1 MNKAAYE
8 ALCQERMQGL
18 YRIALSILRNPADAQ
33 DAVQQAFLNA
43 WVHREKA
50 YPGRETGWITRILIN
65 ECRNIQRHR
74 MRVFPVETVPD
85 RPTFQENEIGLKEA
99 MDSLPEKLRLALLLK
114 YMEGMTEKEAAL
126 ALNIS
131 LTTLKSRL
139 FRGRKALAK
148 QLKEEVKLE

>member
-1 MNKAAYE
+1 
-8 ALCQERMQGL
+8 
-18 YRIALSILRNPADAQ
+18 
-33 DAVQQAFLNA
+33 
-43 WVHREKA
+43 
-50 YPGRETGWITRILIN
+50 
-65 ECRNIQRHR
+65 

-85 RPTFQENEIGLKEA
+85 RPTAQENETGLKEA

-139 FRGRKALAK
+139 FRGRKALANWRGWK
-148 QLKEEVKLE
+148 GTSNVVGEYDRLSEFAAG